1 MLETRLIPASDKKSR
16 RLMVVL
22 HGLGDSMDGYGWLPS
37 ALDLPWL
44 NYLLINAPDDY
55 FGGYSWFDFE
65 GDAATGIE
73 RSRKLLFELLDAQGQ
88 GGFPADQTVVF
99 GFSQGCLMTIELGI
113 RYPHRFA
120 GLIGISGFVV
130 GLDQL
135 LAEASPVARQQT
147 FLITHGIQDPLLQF
161 DQVRAQVRRLTDSGL
176 NIEWHEL
183 AKEHTIA
190 GETELA
196 LIRAFVRSCFDK

>member
-1 MLETRLIPASDKKSR
+1 MLETRLMPASDKESR

-135 LAEASPVARQQT
+135 LAAASAVARQQT
-147 FLITHGIQDPLLQF
+147 FLITHGIQDPLLPF
-161 DQVRAQVRRLTDSGL
+161 DQVKAQIRQLKEAGL

-196 LIRAFVRSCFDK
+196 LIRSFVKSSYAD

>member
-1 MLETRLIPASDKKSR
+1 MLETRLIPAGEKESR

-37 ALDLPWL
+37 ALRMPWL
-44 NYLLINAPDDY
+44 NYLLVNAPDDY

-73 RSRKLLFELLDAQGQ
+73 RSRKLLFELLDDQGQ
-88 GGFPADQTVVF
+88 RGFPTDQTIVF

-120 GLIGISGFVV
+120 GLIGISGFVI

-135 LAEASPVARQQT
+135 LAEASAVARQQR
-147 FLITHGIQDPLLQF
+147 FLITHGIQDPLLPF
-161 DQVRAQVRRLTDSGL
+161 DQVKAQIQQLKEAGL